1 MAFIRNY
8 LQSLVRPLS
17 DSPQPID
24 KKLWIVCVTVAG
36 SLSVIH
42 YANQYD
48 QWFDFLSIFLSPAQ
62 LDALMDCYLTGHWS
76 RLIQL
81 LHWSFVSIVGYVLI
95 PWLVVR
101 FVLKEPI
108 KHFGLRAG
116 FQKEEYRIYG
126 LCLLV
131 MIPLVFAVSHMPSF
145 QSRYPFFQSVDGI
158 ADQRLW
164 IWECAYLVQFFAL
177 EFFFRGFFVHGIKH
191 QFGIL
196 SVFVM
201 MIPYC
206 MIHFGKPF
214 PETIAAILAGIF
226 LGLVSLRTNSIWLGV
241 LLHCSVAITMDWLA
255 LWQKGMIG

>member
-8 LQSLVRPLS
+8 LHDLV
-17 DSPQPID
+17 QPPSESTQPMD
-24 KKLWIVCVTVAG
+24 KKLWIVCVTAAL
-36 SLSVIH
+36 SLSIIH

-48 QWFDFLSIFLSPAQ
+48 WWFDFLAVFLSPAQ
-62 LDALMDCYLTGHWS
+62 LNALMDAYLTGYWS

-81 LHWSFVSIVGYVLI
+81 LHWSFVSISGYVII
-95 PWLVVR
+95 PWLVIR
-101 FVLKEPI
+101 FILKEKVI
-108 KHFGLRAG
+108 HFGLITG
-116 FQKEEYRIYG
+116 IQKEEVRVYG
-126 LCLLV
+126 LTLLV
-131 MIPLVFAVSHMPSF
+131 MIPLVFLVSHMSSF
-145 QSRYPFFQSVDGI
+145 QSRYPFYQSVDGI

-164 IWECAYLVQFFAL
+164 IWECAYLLQFFAL
-177 EFFFRGFFVHGIKH
+177 EFFFRGFVVHGIKH
-191 QFGIL
+191 RFGIL

-241 LLHCSVAITMDWLA
+241 LLHCSVAITMDLLA
-255 LWQKGMIG
+255 LWQKGLIG